1 MNEKVKKYIEAYD
14 DAMRACCHMMVEEGA
29 YMELD
34 SKSFDVMQKFIAY
47 IEAFNELTT
56 YQADMIDEINEKLN
70 RVLEK

>member
-1 MNEKVKKYIEAYD
+1 MNEKVKRYIEAYD
-14 DAMRACCHMMVEEGA
+14 DAMKAWGHMMVDDGA

-56 YQADMIDEINEKLN
+56 YQADMIDLLNNKLD

>member
-1 MNEKVKKYIEAYD
+1 MNEKVKKYIEAYN
-14 DAMRACCHMMVEEGA
+14 DAMRACGHMMVEDGA

-47 IEAFNELTT
+47 IEAFNELIT
-56 YQADMIDEINEKLN
+56 YQTDMIDLLNNKLD